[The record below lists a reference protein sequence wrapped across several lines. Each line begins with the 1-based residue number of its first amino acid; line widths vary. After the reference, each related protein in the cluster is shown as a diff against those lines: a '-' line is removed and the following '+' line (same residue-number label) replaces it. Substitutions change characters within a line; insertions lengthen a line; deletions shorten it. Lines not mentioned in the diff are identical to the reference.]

1 MGEEESVGKKHNNY
15 YDSTLCMSSI
25 SCLLLFNNFG
35 EFDCSPQMLPI
46 RTLLPIRTCKYA

>member
-25 SCLLLFNNFG
+25 SCLLLFNIFG

-46 RTLLPIRTCKYA
+46 RTCKYA